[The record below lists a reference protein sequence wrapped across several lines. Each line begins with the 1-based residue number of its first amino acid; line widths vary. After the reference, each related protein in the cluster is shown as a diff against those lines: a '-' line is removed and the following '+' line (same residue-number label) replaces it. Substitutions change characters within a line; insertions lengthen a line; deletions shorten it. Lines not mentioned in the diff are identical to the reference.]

1 VTVQTG
7 AQALLVE
14 EMRNKTDRS
23 TQHEETVEDT
33 HLKVVFGLLGAE
45 CAGVAE
51 KVDKADSDTA
61 VNIEN
66 EVVLFAGRDGLDSE
80 GIVEQFSGGE
90 VGETVLLDKRD
101 TEIGVVAR
109 LDTVTDAR
117 N

>member
-7 AQALLVE
+7 TQALLVE

-23 TQHEETVEDT
+23 TQDEKTVEDT

-51 KVDKADSDTA
+51 KVDKADSDAA
-61 VNIEN
+61 VNIKN
-66 EVVLFAGRDGLDSE
+66 EVVLFASRNGLNSE
-80 GIVEQFSGGE
+80 GVVEQFGGGE
-90 VGETVLLDKRD
+90 IGKTVLLDKRD

-109 LDTVTDAR
+109 LDTVADTR